1 VKPIQ
6 TFNVAPSL
14 PPALEPL
21 SALAH
26 NLWWCW
32 NHSAI
37 ELFRRLDGDLWEAT
51 GHNPVLLLGSIDQ
64 AQLESASNDT
74 GFLAHLDRVTRDF
87 HAYLNDRGTWFART
101 QAPAN
106 GPLIAYFSAEFG
118 LTESLSIFAG
128 GLGLLAGDHLKSA
141 SDLGIPLVAIGLL
154 YQEGY
159 FRQQLNEAGWQH
171 ESYVD
176 NDFHNLPLTLERNAS
191 GVPLTIELAYPGRSV
206 AAQIWRAQ
214 IGRVPLYLLDA
225 NVAANAPDDRAISKQ
240 LYGGDLEMRLK
251 QELLLG
257 VGGCRALEALGLAPS
272 VYHMNEGHSAF
283 LVLERVRRL
292 VESHGLSFAQAREV
306 AEAGLIFTTHT
317 PVAAGHDYFPAE
329 LMDRYWTGYPRSV
342 GISRR
347 GALGM
352 GRLNRTDDREPF
364 GMTTLALRQSAHR
377 NGVSELHGRV
387 SRRMWQGLWPQLPED
402 EVPITHVTNAVHLR
416 SWISREMD
424 RLYERYVGPEWWEQP
439 SDKAAWQRGLARVP
453 AEELWRTH
461 ELRRERLIAFA
472 RRGLRGQLER
482 RGAPNAEIDAAD
494 EVLDLEVL
502 TIGFARRFAT
512 YKRATLLLRDP
523 ERLARLVNDPQRP
536 VQIIFAGKAH
546 PRDEPGK
553 ELIREIVRLSRDEA
567 FRRRL
572 VFLEDYDMA
581 VARPMVQGADVWLNT
596 PRRPEEASGT
606 SGMKAAANGVLNAST
621 LDGWWAEA
629 WETLGRHGVP
639 IGWAIGRGEEYADP
653 TYQDQIE
660 SEALYD
666 VLERDVVPT
675 FYERGVDALPRRW
688 IGAMKASI
696 GNLCPTFNT
705 HRMVREYTERFYLPM
720 AEKTRSQAANAMERA
735 LALAAW
741 RTRVVAAWPRI
752 AVVST
757 ETDLD
762 DGASPTVGQ
771 NVRTRARVDLAGLS
785 PDDVSVELY
794 VGRVDAAGQLVQAKP
809 VAMHLVGPADD
820 GVYVF
825 EANAA
830 LWRGSG
836 LNGYTVRVL
845 PSHPD
850 LSTPFQP
857 GLITWASSSQQSA
870 ISNQQSDVS

>member
-1 VKPIQ
+1 VKPIR

-14 PPALEPL
+14 PPSLDALSE
-21 SALAH
+21 LAN

-37 ELFRRLDGDLWEAT
+37 ELFRRLDGDLWETT
-51 GHNPVLLLGSIDQ
+51 GHNPVLLLGSVDQ
-64 AQLESASNDT
+64 AVLDTASQDA
-74 GFLAHLDRVTRDF
+74 GFLAHLDRVSRDF
-87 HAYLNDRGTWFART
+87 KAYLSDDGSSWFART
-101 QAPAN
+101 HGQVGAP
-106 GPLIAYFSAEFG
+106 PPFVAYFSAEFG
-118 LTESLSIFAG
+118 LTECLSIFAG

-159 FRQQLNEAGWQH
+159 FRQQLDEAGWQH

-191 GVPLTIELAYPGRSV
+191 GAPLTIELAYPGRSV
-206 AAQIWRAQ
+206 RAQIWRAQ
-214 IGRVPLYLLDA
+214 VGRIPLYMLDA
-225 NVAANAPDDRAISKQ
+225 NIAANSPDDRAITKQ
-240 LYGGDLEMRLK
+240 LYGGDLEMRIK

-257 VGGCRALEALGLAPS
+257 VGGYQALEALGLKPS

-292 VESHGLSFAQAREV
+292 VESHGLSFSQAREV
-306 AEAGLIFTTHT
+306 AEAGMIFTTHT

-329 LMDRYWTGYPRSV
+329 MMDRYWAGYPRSV

-347 GALGM
+347 TALGM
-352 GRLNRTDDREPF
+352 ARMNRTDDREPF
-364 GMTTLALRQSAHR
+364 GMTTLALRQSSYR

-387 SRRMWQGLWPQLPED
+387 SRRMWQGLWPGLPEG
-402 EVPITHVTNAVHLR
+402 EVPITHITNAVHLR

-424 RLYERYVGPEWWEQP
+424 RLYERYVGPDWWERP
-439 SDKAAWQRGLARVP
+439 SDKAAWQRGLERVP

-461 ELRRERLIAFA
+461 EVRRERLVAFA
-472 RRGLRGQLER
+472 RRGLRAQLER
-482 RGAPNAEIDAAD
+482 RAAPHAEIDAAD
-494 EVLDLEVL
+494 ETLDLEVL

-523 ERLARLVNDPQRP
+523 QRLARLVGDPHRP

-553 ELIREIVRLSRDEA
+553 ELIREIVRLSREEP

-629 WETLGRHGVP
+629 WDTFGSHGVP

-653 TYQDQIE
+653 EYQDQLE
-660 SEALYD
+660 SEALYE
-666 VLERDVVPT
+666 VLERDIVPT
-675 FYERGVDALPRRW
+675 FYDRGADALPRRW
-688 IGAMKASI
+688 IAAMKASI

-705 HRMVREYTERFYLPM
+705 HRMVREYTDRFYLPM
-720 AEKTRSQAANAMERA
+720 AERTRAQAANGLERA

-752 AVVST
+752 AIQSA
-757 ETDLD
+757 ETDLA
-762 DGASPTVGQ
+762 DGVSPTIGQ
-771 NVRTRARVDLAGLS
+771 SVRTRARVQLATLT
-785 PDDVSVELY
+785 PEDVTVELY
-794 VGRVDAAGQLVQAKP
+794 VGRVDAQGELVHAQP
-809 VAMHLVGPADD
+809 VPMHLVGRD
-820 GVYVF
+820 GDGSHVF
-825 EANAA
+825 EADSP

-857 GLITWASSSQQSA
+857 GLIAWATPTIGVEA
-870 ISNQQSDVS
+870 